1 VARGWARPRR
11 SGCALIRSPAVTRP
25 TMWAFVG
32 NASTGP
38 PFPWGL
44 VSALSG
50 YPQDPRS
57 AGIDIDPHHLSF
69 LDELEAIGVRGRI
82 VFEVQVIVALH
93 LRDDAPFDLAHGQ
106 VTPGPHLF
114 PRTRLVAARLR
125 RGGHGQ
131 ASGNESGSDGKGDQ
145 LAHGGLVPMRKPL
158 NKV

>member
-1 VARGWARPRR
+1 RHRNPRSSQENVRPHYRSRDRPHSRCARASIWAVARGWARPRR
-11 SGCALIRSPAVTRP
+11 SGCAFIRSPAVTRP
-25 TMWAFVG
+25 TMWAYVG

-114 PRTRLVAARLR
+114 PRTRLV
-125 RGGHGQ
+125 
-131 ASGNESGSDGKGDQ
+131 
-145 LAHGGLVPMRKPL
+145 
-158 NKV
+158 